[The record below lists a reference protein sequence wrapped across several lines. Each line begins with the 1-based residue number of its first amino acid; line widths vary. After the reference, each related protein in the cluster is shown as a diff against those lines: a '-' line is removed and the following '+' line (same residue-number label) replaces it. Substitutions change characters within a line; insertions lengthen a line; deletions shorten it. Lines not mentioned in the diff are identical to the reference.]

1 MPLDIKKLVA
11 ERLGENY
18 SLHEQYVN
26 PTLVRVLRTIGFDK
40 VYARAQGQYLWD
52 KEGNR
57 YLDMLSGY
65 GVYNLGRNHPAVK
78 EAVRDVLDL
87 DLPNMVQMDCSF
99 LSGLLAEQLIKRC
112 PPHIQAVFFCNSGT
126 ESVEGAIKFARA
138 ATGRSKLLFLD
149 HSFHGLSCGSLSLM
163 GNEEFREG
171 FGNLLPDTEAVEM
184 NDLDALE
191 KKLKGGDVAALVLEC
206 IQGKGINIPN
216 DDYLPK
222 AQALCREHG
231 TLLVVDEV
239 QSGLGRSGKFFSF
252 EHWGLEPDIITVAK
266 TLSGGYV
273 PCAAALTRREIYQK
287 VFSRMDRC
295 VVHSTSFGRNNLAMA
310 CGLAALT
317 VMDDEK
323 LVERAANVGKKLMD
337 GLRKLQEKHE
347 FIKDVRGKGCMIA
360 IEFGEPKSLKL
371 KLSWKAVDL
380 ANKGLF
386 GQMVVIPLMSKHRIL
401 TQVAGHGMATVRIL
415 PPLILTDEDIHDF
428 VSAMD
433 DVLSDAHK
441 LPGPM
446 WDMGMNLAKAAMSSR
461 KPQPAVSEKA

>member
-18 SLHEQYVN
+18 ALHEQYVN
-26 PTLVRVLRTIGFDK
+26 PTLVKVLRTIGFDK

-78 EAVRDVLDL
+78 QAIRDVLDL
-87 DLPNMVQMDCSF
+87 DLPNLVQMDCSF
-99 LSGLLAEQLIKRC
+99 LSGVLAEQLIKRC

-138 ATGRSKLLFLD
+138 ATGRSKMLFLD

-163 GNEEFREG
+163 GNQEFREG

-191 KKLKGGDVAALVLEC
+191 KKLKGNDIAALVVEC
-206 IQGKGINIPN
+206 VQGKGINIPN

-222 AQALCREHG
+222 AQALCRKYG
-231 TLLVVDEV
+231 ALLVVDEV
-239 QSGLGRSGKFFSF
+239 QSGLGRSGKFFCF

-273 PCAAALTRREIYQK
+273 PCAAVLTRREIYQK
-287 VFSRMDRC
+287 VYSRMDRC
-295 VVHSTSFGRNNLAMA
+295 VVHSSSFGRNNLAMA
-310 CGLAALT
+310 CGLAALQ
-317 VMDDEK
+317 VIDDEQ
-323 LVERAANVGKKLMD
+323 LVERAASIGEKLVTK
-337 GLRKLQEKHE
+337 LRALQSKHE

-360 IEFGEPKSLKL
+360 IEFGEPRSLKL
-371 KLSWKAVDL
+371 KMSWKAIDL

-401 TQVAGHGMATVRIL
+401 TQVAGHGMATVRLL
-415 PPLILTDEDIHDF
+415 PPLILTDEDIEYF
-428 VSAMD
+428 VSAVD
-433 DVLSDAHK
+433 DVLEDAHK

-446 WDMGMNLAKAAMSSR
+446 WDMGMNLAKAAISGR
-461 KPQPAVSEKA
+461 KLKGVANER